1 MNSSIKRKIVGLF
14 AFLLFVSYAFAQQYS
29 VTGGAKT
36 PLQVVNVTRMQVF
49 LVYGMDKMQ
58 ISYTSSSSSHQ
69 WYRYKTS
76 ALDNP
81 EKVVSIQNGT
91 TSFITNVEDGFGYFV
106 DENENMAYNNF
117 VWIIDYSKYEFNIRS
132 LNVLPQYQCS
142 FLRFNGDV
150 DIPEMI
156 YFTPSG
162 FQEKIKREFEV
173 SYETLEWE
181 ESSGSFSNLKFNSTF
196 STDLFT
202 SSFPAPLKDTEITL
216 SGDKFA
222 QHFGVEKSI
231 SMLYQAVAVEVHADT
246 MILSAGKSN
255 MSDSGE
261 SDLLAPAVINFKAN
275 SNVPVAS
282 RFLWRI
288 IKIEDSGDTVKV
300 RDVYTDE
307 MEYTFNTEGTF
318 HVKLEVNSSTCSNLE
333 DDEETRT
340 FIVKITQTEMEVPN
354 AFSPGTTP
362 GINDIFKVS
371 YKSVMNF
378 KGWIFNRWGN
388 ELFHWADP
396 EQGWDGK
403 YRGKYV
409 PPGAYYYLIEYT
421 GTNRKN
427 YKKKG
432 EINVFRSKSIDTEI
446 KTGEQF

>member
-1 MNSSIKRKIVGLF
+1 MDVGKKRKTGVFF
-14 AFLLFVSYAFAQQYS
+14 AFLFFVSAAVAQYS

-36 PLQVVNVTRMQVF
+36 PLQVVEATRMQVF

-58 ISYTSSSSSHQ
+58 ISYTSSSSAHK

-81 EKVVSIQNGT
+81 EKVESTQNGT
-91 TSFITNVEDGFGYFV
+91 SSFITNVEDGYGYFV
-106 DENENMAYNNF
+106 DENENTAYNNF

-142 FLRFNGDV
+142 FLRFSGDV
-150 DIPEMI
+150 DIPDMI
-156 YFTPSG
+156 YFTSSG
-162 FQEKIKREFEV
+162 FQEKIRREFEV
-173 SYETLEWE
+173 SYENLEWDKE
-181 ESSGSFSNLKFNSTF
+181 FGNFSTVQFNRTF

-222 QHFGVEKSI
+222 QHFGVDKSI
-231 SMLYQAVAVEVHADT
+231 SMFYQAVAIEVHADT
-246 MILSAGKSN
+246 LILSAGKSN

-275 SNVPVAS
+275 TNVPVAS

-288 IKIEDSGDTVKV
+288 LKIEEGDTTIV

-307 MEYTFNTEGTF
+307 MEHTFNTEGTY

-333 DDEETRT
+333 DDEEMRT
-340 FIVKITQTEMEVPN
+340 FIVVITDTKMDVPN

-362 GINDIFKVS
+362 GINDIFKVH

-388 ELFHWADP
+388 ELFHWSDP

-446 KTGEQF
+446 KTEEQF